1 MIRFMFIL
9 FFSICY
15 TNHIEKL
22 SYKAYFNNLKAGTAE
37 LKLSE
42 DANGNHYILNFKL
55 RSYKYLDAIY
65 KLRENTSMI
74 INRKDFSIYEIKK
87 QTRQGRKKRSYTGL
101 FDYDSKIAHINNQIV
116 TFQKPI
122 YDPINIIY
130 YIRNN
135 MQLLK
140 ENIEFSIISKNT
152 FKNINMGI
160 IEEEEILFNNKKYVC
175 SVVGPIDNQ
184 EKLDDIKI
192 WFTKDSLALP
202 LIIEKKAKLGTIK
215 MELVENK

>member
-1 MIRFMFIL
+1 MIRFLFIL

-15 TNHIEKL
+15 TSHIEKL
-22 SYKAYFNNLKAGTAE
+22 SYKVYFTNLKAGTAE

-42 DANGNHYILNFKL
+42 DANGNHYIVNFEL

-74 INRKDFSIYEIKK
+74 VNRKDFSIYEIKK
-87 QTRQGRKKRSYTGL
+87 HVRQGRKKRSYNGL
-101 FDYDSKIAHINNQIV
+101 FDYDSKIAHINSQIV

-140 ENIEFSIISKNT
+140 DNIEFSILSKNT

-160 IEEEEILFNNKKYVC
+160 IEEEEIIFNNKKYVC
-175 SVVGPIDNQ
+175 SVVGPINNQ

>member
-1 MIRFMFIL
+1 MIRFLFIL

-15 TNHIEKL
+15 TAHIEKL
-22 SYKAYFNNLKAGTAE
+22 SYKVYFTNLKAGTAE

-42 DANGNHYILNFKL
+42 DAKGNNYIVNFEL

-87 QTRQGRKKRSYTGL
+87 FTRQGRKKRNYNGI
-101 FDYDSKIAHINNQIV
+101 FDYDSKIAHINNQIT
-116 TFQKPI
+116 TFQSPI

-130 YIRNN
+130 YLRNN
-135 MQLLK
+135 MELLK
-140 ENIEFSIISKNT
+140 DPIEFSILSKNT

-160 IEEEEILFNNKKYVC
+160 IKEEEIIFNNKKYVC
-175 SVVGPIDNQ
+175 SVVGPVNN
-184 EKLDDIKI
+184 EKSLDDIKI